1 MNKINSNRRML
12 VTVAVIVFT
21 AVVGLMFINTGK
33 ANAEL
38 IGMNNADGTVSES
51 DNNQLATS
59 VVPSLLKII
68 SALVIVLVAIYLSV
82 YLLKKTMGK
91 KFSGNKSLDS
101 LEVIET
107 TYVAPKKTI
116 SLVRVGNKS
125 VLVGVTEQNIS
136 MLTELTTDETDEI
149 LSVEQVESTQIN
161 QNSFKEFLSVASNKV
176 KEFSHKGKP
185 LTVKS

>member
-1 MNKINSNRRML
+1 MVI
-12 VTVAVIVFT
+12 IVFT
-21 AVVGLMFINTGK
+21 AVIGLMFINTGK
-33 ANAEL
+33 ADAEL

-51 DNNQLATS
+51 NNSQLATS
-59 VVPSLLKII
+59 VVPSLMKII
-68 SALVIVLVAIYLSV
+68 SALVIVLIAIYLSI

-91 KFSGNKSLDS
+91 KFSGNRKLDS

-107 TYVAPKKTI
+107 TFVAPKKTI
-116 SLVRVGNKS
+116 SLVRIGNKS

-149 LSVEQVESTQIN
+149 LSVEQVESTQIH

-185 LTVKS
+185 LAVKS

>member
-1 MNKINSNRRML
+1 ML
-12 VTVAVIVFT
+12 ITVAVIVFT
-21 AVVGLMFINTGK
+21 AVIGLMFINTGK
-33 ANAEL
+33 ADAEL
-38 IGMNNADGTVSES
+38 IGMKNTDGTVSES

-59 VVPSLLKII
+59 VVPSLMKII
-68 SALVIVLVAIYLSV
+68 SALVIVLIAIYSSI

-91 KFSGNKSLDS
+91 KFSGNKRLDS

-116 SLVRVGNKS
+116 SLIRVGNKS

-136 MLTELTTDETDEI
+136 MLTELTTDETEQI
-149 LSVEQVESTQIN
+149 LSVEQVESVPTH

-176 KEFSHKGKP
+176 KEFSHKGRP
-185 LTVKS
+185 LVVKN